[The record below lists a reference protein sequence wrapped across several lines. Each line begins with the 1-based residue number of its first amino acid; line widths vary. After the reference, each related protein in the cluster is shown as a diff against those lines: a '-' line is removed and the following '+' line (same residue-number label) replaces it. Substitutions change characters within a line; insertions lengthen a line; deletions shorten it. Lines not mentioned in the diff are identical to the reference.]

1 MTDNK
6 APKRASTEQSRE
18 RMRQA
23 ALSRYDSNAEET
35 HKRVRV
41 VMRTIQEE
49 MAANSGI
56 YQQNKGAVSLAEVAR
71 RAGIHPVTF
80 HKKRYVELAS
90 EVKLWLETLRQG
102 ATVGRVRVLK
112 ELGTRVQEWKQL
124 YESLRETHRVTETD
138 LAYAEARLQET
149 LAANEVLLERV
160 AELSKRKVV
169 PLKSTKD
176 T

>member
-1 MTDNK
+1 MTDIK
-6 APKRASTEQSRE
+6 APRRASTEQSRE

-35 HKRVRV
+35 HKRVRAI
-41 VMRTIQEE
+41 MRTIQEE
-49 MAANSGI
+49 MAANAAI
-56 YQQNKGAVSLAEVAR
+56 YPRNKGAVSLAEVAR

-80 HKKRYVELAS
+80 HKERYVELAS

-102 ATVGRVRVLK
+102 ATVGRVRVRK

-138 LAYAEARLQET
+138 LAYAQARLQET
-149 LAANEVLLERV
+149 LTENGVLHERI

-176 T
+176 A